1 MLITASVHVSK
12 GATEDD
18 TRASVSDNIAAT
30 FAALEM
36 VLRELRRQPGL
47 RALRV
52 DINVVAPPLLPLE
65 RPTLLVDPSY
75 QPIKD
80 SVSNI
85 TAAFARLLDENTSL
99 KHVKIGL
106 DPSLAACFDTAAL
119 TERRQRALQRRAAV
133 LSSKYSAFTP
143 LAMLP
148 DDLLAVVLE
157 QALPLDQRVEVV
169 PLRK

>member
-1 MLITASVHVSK
+1 MHVSK
-12 GATEDD
+12 GSSVED
-18 TRASVSDNIAAT
+18 TRASASDNIAAT

-52 DINVVAPPLLPLE
+52 DINMVSPPLMPFE
-65 RPTLLVDPSY
+65 RPALLVDPSY

-85 TAAFARLLDENTSL
+85 TAAFMRLLDENTSL

-106 DPSLAACFDTAAL
+106 DPSLAACFETQVL
-119 TERRQRALQRRAAV
+119 IERRARALDRRAAV
-133 LSSKYSAFTP
+133 LSSKHAW
-143 LAMLP
+143 
-148 DDLLAVVLE
+148 
-157 QALPLDQRVEVV
+157 
-169 PLRK
+169 